1 MPNLPSRNRRFDL
14 YEDPCALRA
23 RRAQRFVEA
32 IRTEIKT
39 PGIRATVRVRSVCT
53 AAGRRARLEYEI
65 TPLRCTRTAYL
76 TPEEL
81 ERLRSLVPESNGR
94 LKLREE

>member
-1 MPNLPSRNRRFDL
+1 MPSLPSRNRRFDL
-14 YEDPCALRA
+14 YEDPRALRA
-23 RRAQRFVEA
+23 RRAQWLIEA
-32 IRTEIKT
+32 IRGDIEQ
-39 PGIRATVRVRSVCT
+39 PGIRATVRVRPVRT
-53 AAGRRARLEYEI
+53 VAGKRARLEYEI

-81 ERLRSLVPESNGR
+81 ERLRSLISESNGR